1 MRTLL
6 MTVAILGL
14 TASLAQAD
22 KCCKPPKRKKCCCSY
37 VLVPCQP
44 ANAATVAPTKAV
56 PYDDAATPPAPA
68 PEKKSK

>member
-22 KCCKPPKRKKCCCSY
+22 KCCKAPKRKKSCCCY
-37 VLVPCQP
+37 VVVPCQP
-44 ANAATVAPTKAV
+44 ATVAPAAPTKPA

-68 PEKKSK
+68 AEKK